1 MGAFPCA
8 REVTEPVAMRGSAF
22 DKVAVSASPKCG
34 APIAKRGAPL
44 AKRVVSAGMQG
55 VAHKVELCMKCSV
68 RPGGNACARRP
79 KKSAGATAALPFAKL
94 QSPLTKLRCAR
105 CGRCVL
111 AGMGERTGR
120 EVQAPRAQW
129 ARGTRSFQIRSY
141 TRAGGPQRLRNV
153 LFSIKVTMP

>member
-1 MGAFPCA
+1 MREGSHRTCGNAGKRLRQSCSERIAEVRCPHRQPC
-8 REVTEPVAMRGSAF
+8 
-22 DKVAVSASPKCG
+22 
-34 APIAKRGAPL
+34 GAPL
-44 AKRVVSAGMQG
+44 AKRVVSAGMQS

-111 AGMGERTGR
+111 AGMGERTDR
-120 EVQAPRAQW
+120 EVLAPREQW
-129 ARGTRSFQIRSY
+129 ARGMRSC
-141 TRAGGPQRLRNV
+141 QRML
-153 LFSIKVTMP
+153 